1 MSPDDT
7 IIFAVGVFITFMTVW
22 GAVLIGV
29 SSVQQKRYE
38 LSIEENEV
46 RELGPEPTPSA

>member
-22 GAVLIGV
+22 GAVLIGI
-29 SSVQQKRYE
+29 SSMQAHRHQLAKEELESRDQQD
-38 LSIEENEV
+38 L
-46 RELGPEPTPSA
+46 LGV

>member
-22 GAVLIGV
+22 GAVLVGV
-29 SSVQQKRYE
+29 SSMQGRRHE
-38 LSIEENEV
+38 LAKEELES
-46 RELGPEPTPSA
+46 RGQEDLLTL

>member
-29 SSVQQKRYE
+29 ASMQQRRHE
-38 LSIEENEV
+38 LEQEELRN
-46 RELGPEPTPSA
+46 RSDQQDLLPL